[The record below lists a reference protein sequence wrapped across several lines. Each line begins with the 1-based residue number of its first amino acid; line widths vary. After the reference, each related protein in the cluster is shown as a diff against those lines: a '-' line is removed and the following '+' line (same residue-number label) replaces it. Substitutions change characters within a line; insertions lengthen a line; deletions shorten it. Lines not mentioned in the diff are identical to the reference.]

1 VQSFVIRAGGR
12 TVLVDTC
19 IGEGKDCPDIPVWHR
34 RRGTGFLERL
44 AGAGVDPADVDI
56 VFCTHLHVDHVGWN
70 TRRADGRWVPT
81 FPNARYLI
89 GRDELADWA
98 ARRAAGG
105 APDMHILALQDSV
118 LPVVEAALV
127 DLADDGYDV
136 AEGLTLMRL
145 PGHTAGQM
153 GLRVDGGDGHAVFCG
168 DAVHSPVQIFEPG
181 VRLRPAPTR
190 LPLRRP
196 GALSSKTPWRPAAC
210 SCRPISAAPAA
221 RASATAPP
229 ASSRCSADSTE
240 QSLVHVSRAG
250 ARHAHHPSLALR
262 HESRP
267 SGRVRTCPH
276 SVMLVLGTR
285 IHDLCRRGAAAG
297 RAGPTRPD
305 S

>member
-1 VQSFVIRAGGR
+1 MRRRGVLEPDFLDFGRDIVKFAVQSFVVRAGGR

-19 IGEGKDCPDIPVWHR
+19 IGEGKDRPDIPVWHR

-89 GRDELADWA
+89 GRDELADWT

-105 APDMHILALQDSV
+105 APDMHIRALQDSV

-153 GLRVDGGDGHAVFCG
+153 GLRIDRRDGHAVFCG
-168 DAVHSPVQIFEPG
+168 DAVHSPVQVFEPG
-181 VRLRPAPTR
+181 VSTSSCADPLAAAATRRALLEDAVATGSLLVPAHFR
-190 LPLRRP
+190 
-196 GALSSKTPWRPAAC
+196 
-210 SCRPISAAPAA
+210 
-221 RASATAPP
+221 
-229 ASSRCSADSTE
+229 
-240 QSLVHVSRAG
+240 G
-250 ARHAHHPSLALR
+250 ARCARIR
-262 HESRP
+262 HGP
-267 SGRVRTCPH
+267 
-276 SVMLVLGTR
+276 
-285 IHDLCRRGAAAG
+285 AG
-297 RAGPTRPD
+297 FEPVFG
-305 S
+305 